1 METKERLSRFM
12 AILLSLCMVFTMMPM
27 SAVTAFAAGDADAR
41 SGKADV
47 LIFSTYLTSRTG
59 NERYVKAARENI
71 PEVFEEEGYTVREK
85 IEIGVENH
93 LTEAD
98 MTGIGLLILFFP
110 YRSCSDED
118 IALMREFL
126 QSGGRIVMFG
136 ENGRFTPTENTVL
149 TETAEKLC
157 GSFQISTQAVGTAH
171 TIAVDSAEMPNT
183 SLTYNLTTGLYTN
196 YVAPI
201 SYAGSVQPVLYYGNS
216 VWAVDQAAEMGRIFA
231 LSDINC
237 FGPLREN
244 ERPMKYSHT
253 DWAALKADTEQWIL
267 NWLLDA
273 RNNQGMVADYKDPNL
288 GFGGSPAVTVSA
300 DTHVSVAGDYSFT
313 VTYEA
318 QDDRTMDARTIGTD
332 DVTVTDADGNELVI
346 GSAEILTGENEAAT
360 TVRYTVEAQ
369 NPGIFTAGEYTIS
382 IVNAGVEDSD
392 GHQVGGKTVPFE
404 VVELLVKITGP
415 ENVSVPLNGSASLS
429 VSTQVSGA
437 EEPVT
442 CSYQWYRKTGGSYE
456 PIQGAVE
463 AVYRIPENVTG
474 NAGEYVY
481 RCECTVTTK
490 DGEPVTIQSKDAVVT
505 VQRGVS
511 IGTPTASEGDG
522 TSWSL
527 SAKLLEAGSEPITE
541 TGFVWGI
548 MGSPTLA
555 LNNGQAQTVQP
566 VTEQNGTITVTA
578 DNLATGVSYFAR
590 AYAKTT
596 GGSVI
601 YSAPVPFGSTGNLGS
616 FSVTNNGDNTFTV
629 TLTGGKG
636 EQMVY
641 YRTVNGSAVGG
652 THFEHQSGMLT
663 FAPGENE
670 KTITVTEY
678 GVNSAYNNNAA
689 TGYANAER
697 TYSLELYRTMGGASI
712 DTDTAM
718 ADRNMGEGRNV
729 DRNIF
734 GDFVKTV
741 AGNNHNHGDY
751 DDDKRGWTSG
761 GRYYEDA
768 METVSVTDLLT
779 TPSYWRNL
787 TTAQVQFRMYFEAAE
802 EDSGYQ
808 HIQIASGEGIDLK
821 YYPYNG
827 GWRDNGP
834 DMGGSARYQVTFEH
848 GASGKE
854 TSYRN
859 YSLPA
864 HSGNDTSL
872 NDRPTRWTE
881 SWLNGGGSTGSS
893 YVILPNDADYLTVG
907 YAASG
912 SRTDKWTTRNE
923 SYKLRVGD
931 TREPQLLAVAPMAQ
945 TAYAA
950 GENITIALIFD
961 EIVDSNNSD
970 LSKVSINTNLTGTLS
985 YAGGADT
992 NVLYFTGQVTS
1003 AFDRGEIQVTGIN
1016 GTEYIKDMASDTSTP
1031 TDSDSSGVTTINLG
1045 DTSAPTVSVSDVTV
1059 NETDASATVTAKNA
1073 SVLKYCWTDSQAMP
1087 AAGWL
1092 NADNASSVTLTNTM
1106 SEAGKY
1112 YLHAMAINTATGEA
1126 AYDYASFTI
1135 EDLLYLKASADN
1147 TSWAQSRIIMLE
1159 SSGEGSIV
1167 VRTPGGETETMSA
1180 SVTSYTATENGTY
1193 TFTLK
1198 KDGKTV
1204 KKEVTV
1210 ERIDCTS
1217 PTVSFSSLPEGWQQ
1231 QFPNVTIS
1239 GEDGSGAAASGITS
1253 LKYKLV
1259 TEKGEYPTEGL
1270 LEAEVSGGKV
1280 DSQTIS
1286 GEDAVNGLNYIYYI
1300 AQDAAGNTIQGYSS
1314 AIRVDGTVPTLAV
1327 EASVSEGSAAMFKV
1341 TATFGVS
1348 GGDVAFRKQSEEA
1361 VYPVSGN
1368 TQEDGDGRYT
1378 FTAEPGVSEE
1388 GTYTF
1393 TVTTGAGKTTTVN
1406 APTICRITL
1415 NANGGSFDP
1424 EDPDAD
1430 TDTWLAVEGGRIT
1443 PPEGDNQQKPER
1455 KGYTLK
1461 GWYTGQDLQTE
1472 YDSAQTVSGTMTLYA
1487 GWELDNY
1494 TISYDLYGG
1503 SFGDDNGNPESYTV
1517 ESEAITLKN
1526 PSKDGRIFLGWSGTE
1541 LEGIQHEVV
1550 IPKGSVG
1557 DRSYTANWTQVE
1569 VIMEGWTYGD
1579 EPAEPELGEGSN
1591 PGNGT
1596 VTYTYYTDDTC
1607 TTQTTPA
1614 ENGAEENGGKPVYAG
1629 TYYVKAEVAAANGYN
1644 AASGKAS
1651 FTIQQKT
1658 IGIQWED
1665 TEQTYTGIEQAPTA
1679 IATGLVDG
1687 DSCRLTVK
1695 GAMKDT
1701 NAKMGNESYTAK
1713 VVSVDNK
1720 NYKLPEE
1727 GLTQSFTIVPAELKI
1742 TWSDTELT
1750 YSGEKQ
1756 KPTATPTGMVNG
1768 ENVTVTVSGGQ
1779 VDANREGTTYTTTAS
1794 VSDKNYVIKEGSETT
1809 SFTIKPKTITE
1820 EMVSLSGGTL
1830 KDDSYEYEFTKG
1842 SITPDVDVADSGK
1855 NLVKET
1861 DYILSGDTTETAY
1874 GNYTLTV
1881 EGRGNYTGTVD
1892 VKWNITDPN
1901 APAATI
1907 SIDTNQWNTFWNTV
1921 TFGHFFKETQKV
1933 TVSGTDGENESGVK
1947 DVFYYMTEA
1956 PVDDPAELSGVEWT
1970 KIDNNGSF
1978 SIEPNRKLYIY
1989 AKVADIAGNTVI
2001 INSNGIVVY
2010 TDAVQ
2015 ETKNLVFTRLA
2026 DNTLIADVKLNGNTV
2041 KKIKCGGSELTYD
2054 EDYTVDQNS
2063 GAITFQNSWLKTL
2076 AAGEYTLTVSYNP
2089 MGVEY
2094 VSGNENDEPATTSIA
2109 LSVQKAAGS
2118 VTELS
2123 DISKIYDGKVVPD
2136 ITYSTHST
2144 GSVKVEYKVRSANDN
2159 TYTTTKP
2166 SAVGEYTVRVTAAAD
2181 DDYNEASATK
2191 DFAIT
2196 YLDAPNPAYTISG
2209 TEGTDDWYTSD
2220 VTIIPS
2226 EGYTVSSSLNSEY
2239 SDSLTISAREENVT
2253 IYLKNEKGQMT
2264 DAISVGEIKIDKDD
2278 PFIAATGNTEDYLT
2292 DDTAEITVSDSTSG
2306 VAKVEVK
2313 KDNGEFTDITSSY
2326 DEGYSITENGTYTFR
2341 VTDNAGRTNTATLEY
2356 TRIDAQKPVVTI
2368 NATHGDQVYTGGMW
2382 TNKDITLI
2390 PENETNNLGDTTYQY
2405 RVDGGDW
2412 NDYIAPI
2419 IISSDTDGTVY
2430 EFKAKSVSGIES
2442 DTASITVKRDT
2453 VLPDGDITIK
2463 ENSVKKLINK
2473 ITFGLFFNENVD
2485 VTITGTDALS
2495 EVASIQYYRSEEILD
2510 EDEVISLED
2519 WVPYDSTILETAV
2532 DAEKFIYYVKIMDK
2546 AGNAIIFG
2554 SNGVTFD
2561 LTAPAVTGVDNG
2573 STYYTTQKVSV
2584 ADTNLDTVTLNDEP
2598 VTLENGV
2605 LTLNGNTETTYTIV
2619 ATDKAANTTTV
2630 TITMKTIASLSEDID
2645 EMTSSDVT
2653 SADKGTVDDVKNAA
2667 DSVDTENAT
2676 EEEKAELEEILDDCE
2691 TLLDKIDEVEQEL
2704 SGVTDGIGDFDPD
2717 SVKTSDTATIEDL
2730 VDRIDDLLNGGN
2742 LTEEEKEALE
2752 TVKEDA
2758 EDLLDKIDETAGA
2771 GNTENIQNVQDITP
2785 DNVKTEDK
2793 EDLESAK
2800 EDIQQALEDYAG
2812 NYTEDEKK
2820 QLEETLEQIEESLE
2834 VIKNVEDSEEAI
2846 TDLPDSVSPDN
2857 IQAEEQID
2865 AAKKQYDAL
2874 SDYEKSLVSDEAVDK
2889 LNALLA
2895 QLVDYR
2901 IIEGDG
2907 SAWTKGS
2914 TEGLTFVANGAYSKF
2929 TGVEIDGSALNA
2941 EDYTVSSGSTVLT
2954 LKPDYLNALAAGEHT
2969 ITILYADGDAA
2980 GTFTVEERSAG
2991 ATKTGDN
2998 SHMMAWTMLMLI
3010 MGGAVLTL
3018 DFRRRNK
3025 RA

>member
-41 SGKADV
+41 SVEADV

-85 IEIGVENH
+85 IEIREEKH
-93 LTEAD
+93 LTEED
-98 MTGIGLLILFFP
+98 MAGIGLLILFFP

-126 QSGGRIVMFG
+126 QSGGRIVMIG

-149 TETAEKLC
+149 TETAEKLG
-157 GSFQISTQAVGTAH
+157 GSFQISTQAVGSLH
-171 TIAVDSAEMPNT
+171 TIKVDSEEMPET
-183 SLTYNLTTGLYTN
+183 SLTENLIYGLSCN

-201 SYAGSVQPVLYYGNS
+201 SYTGSVQPVLYYEDD

-231 LSDINC
+231 ISDINC
-237 FGPLREN
+237 FDGLKEYKESPLR
-244 ERPMKYSHT
+244 
-253 DWAALKADTEQWIL
+253 ADTEQWIL

-273 RNNQGMVADYKDPNL
+273 RDNQGMVAEYKDPNL

-318 QDDRTMDARTIGTD
+318 QDDRTMDAKTIGTD

-346 GSAEILTGENEAAT
+346 GSAEILTGKNGTAT

-382 IVNAGVEDSD
+382 IVNAGVADS
-392 GHQVGGKTVPFE
+392 GGYQVGGKTETFHVSELP
-404 VVELLVKITGP
+404 VEITGP
-415 ENVSVPLNGSASLS
+415 GNISVPLNGSASLS

-437 EEPVT
+437 EEQGPFDW
-442 CSYQWYRKTGGSYE
+442 SYQWYRRSGGSYE
-456 PIQGAVE
+456 LIQGAEE
-463 AVYRIPENVTG
+463 AVYQIPENVTG
-474 NAGEYVY
+474 QAGEYVY
-481 RCECTVTTK
+481 RCECTVTTE
-490 DGEPVTIQSKDAVVT
+490 DGVSVTLQSKDAVVT

-527 SAKLLEAGSEPITE
+527 SAKLLEAGSETITE

-578 DNLATGVSYFAR
+578 DNLATGVSYYAR
-590 AYAKTT
+590 AYAKTS
-596 GGSVI
+596 GGSVT
-601 YSAPVPFGSTGNLGS
+601 YSTPVSFGSTGNLGS

-636 EQMVY
+636 DQMVY

-652 THFEHQSGMLT
+652 THFEHQSGVLT
-663 FAPGENE
+663 FESGETK

-712 DTDTAM
+712 DTDTAT

-751 DDDKRGWTSG
+751 DDDKRGWTSD
-761 GRYYEDA
+761 GRYYA
-768 METVSVTDLLT
+768 AAFETVSVTSLLT
-779 TPSYWRNL
+779 TPAYWRNL
-787 TTAQVQFRMYFEAAE
+787 STAQVQFRMYFEAAE
-802 EDSGYQ
+802 ENSGYQ

-827 GWRDNGP
+827 DWRDNGP
-834 DMGGSARYQVTFEH
+834 DKGGSARYYVTFEH
-848 GASGKE
+848 GASGLNHD
-854 TSYRN
+854 YRN

-872 NDRPTRWTE
+872 DDKPTRWTE
-881 SWLNGGGSTGSS
+881 TWLNGGDAAGNSC
-893 YVILPNDADYLTVG
+893 VVLPNGADSLTVS

-912 SRTDKWTTRNE
+912 SSTDKWTTRNE
-923 SYKLRVGD
+923 SYKLRVSD

-1003 AFDRGEIQVTGIN
+1003 AFDGGEIQVTGIN
-1016 GTEYIKDMASDTSTP
+1016 GTENIKDMASDTSTP
-1031 TDSDSSGVTTINLG
+1031 TDSSSSGETTINLG
-1045 DTSAPTVSVSDVTV
+1045 GTSAPTVSISDVTV
-1059 NETDASATVTAKNA
+1059 NGAEASAMVEAENA
-1073 SVLKYCWTDSQAMP
+1073 SVLKYCWTDSQTMP

-1106 SEAGKY
+1106 AEAGKY

-1126 AYDYASFTI
+1126 DYDYASFTI
-1135 EDLLYLKASADN
+1135 EDLLYLEASADN

-1159 SSGEGSIV
+1159 SSGEGSIE
-1167 VRTPGGETETMSA
+1167 VRTPGGRTETLSA
-1180 SVTSYTATENGTY
+1180 SVTSYTAMENGTY

-1204 KKEVTV
+1204 EKRVTV
-1210 ERIDCTS
+1210 DKIDNTA
-1217 PTVSFSSLPEGWQQ
+1217 PVVSFSSLPEGWQQ
-1231 QFPNVTIS
+1231 QFPAVTIS

-1259 TEKGEYPTEGL
+1259 TEKGEYPAEGL

-1314 AIRVDGTVPTLAV
+1314 AIRVDGTVPTIDV

-1393 TVTTGAGKTTTVN
+1393 TVTTGAGKTVTVN
-1406 APTICRITL
+1406 APEICRITL

-1430 TDTWLAVEGGRIT
+1430 TDTWLVVEGGHIT
-1443 PPEGDNQQKPER
+1443 PPEGDNQQTPER

-1494 TISYDLYGG
+1494 TISYELGGG

-1526 PSKDGRIFLGWSGTE
+1526 PSKDGHIFLGWSGTE
-1541 LEGIQHEVV
+1541 LEEIQKEVV

-1569 VIMEGWTYGD
+1569 VIMEGWTYGE
-1579 EPAEPELGEGSN
+1579 EPAEPEFGEGSN
-1591 PGNGT
+1591 PGGGE
-1596 VTYTYYTDDTC
+1596 VTYTYYTDEAC
-1607 TTQTTPA
+1607 TLQTTPA

-1665 TEQTYTGIEQAPTA
+1665 TELTYTGIEQAPTA

-1701 NAKMGNESYTAK
+1701 NAKVGNEFYTAE
-1713 VVSVDNK
+1713 VVSVDNR

-1750 YSGEKQ
+1750 YSGEEQ

-1768 ENVTVTVSGGQ
+1768 ETVAVSISGGQ
-1779 VDANREGTTYTTTAS
+1779 VNANTQEETYTATAS
-1794 VSDKNYVIKEGSETT
+1794 VSDKNYVIKEGSETI

-1830 KDDSYEYEFTKG
+1830 KGDSYEYKFTKEN
-1842 SITPDVDVADSGK
+1842 ITPAVDVADSGK

-1874 GNYTLTV
+1874 GNYTLIV
-1881 EGRGNYTGTVD
+1881 NGQGNYTGTVD

-1921 TFGHFFKETQKV
+1921 TFGHFFKDTQKV

-1947 DVFYYMTEA
+1947 DVFYYMTET
-1956 PVDDPAELSGVEWT
+1956 PVVDPAELSGVEWT
-1970 KIDNNGSF
+1970 EIDNNGSF

-1989 AKVADIAGNTVI
+1989 AKVTDNAGNTVI
-2001 INSNGIVVY
+2001 VNSDGIVVY
-2010 TDAVQ
+2010 TDAAQVI
-2015 ETKNLVFTRLA
+2015 EEMIFTRLG
-2026 DNTLIADVKLNGNTV
+2026 DNDLIADVELNGNTV
-2041 KKIKCGGSELTYD
+2041 KEIKCGGSELTYD
-2054 EDYTVDQNS
+2054 EDYTVDQNT
-2063 GAITFQNSWLKTL
+2063 GAITFQNNWLKTL
-2076 AAGEYTLTVSYNP
+2076 DAGEYTLTVSYNP

-2094 VSGNENDEPATTSIA
+2094 VSGNGNDEPATTSIA

-2196 YLDAPNPAYTISG
+2196 YMDAPNPAYTLSG
-2209 TEGTDDWYTSD
+2209 TEGTGGWYTSD
-2220 VTIIPS
+2220 VTIIPP

-2239 SDSLTISAREENVT
+2239 SDILTISAREENVT

-2278 PFIAATGNTEDYLT
+2278 PYIAATGNTEDYLT
-2292 DDTAEITVSDSTSG
+2292 DDTAKITVSDSTSG
-2306 VAKVEVK
+2306 VAKVEAK

-2326 DEGYSITENGTYTFR
+2326 DEGYSITENGIYTFR

-2356 TRIDAQKPVVTI
+2356 TRIDAQTPVVTI
-2368 NATHGDQVYTGGMW
+2368 NATHGGQVYTGGMW

-2412 NDYIAPI
+2412 YDYIAPI
-2419 IISSDTDGTVY
+2419 IISSDTDVDGTVY
-2430 EFKAKSVSGIES
+2430 LFKAKSTSGIES

-2495 EVASIQYYRSEEILD
+2495 NVDSIQYYRSEEILD

-2519 WVPYDSTILETAV
+2519 WVPYDSSIHETAV
-2532 DAEKFIYYVKIMDK
+2532 DAEKFIYYVKITDK
-2546 AGNAIIFG
+2546 AGNATLFG

-2561 LTAPAVTGVDNG
+2561 LTAPAVTGVNNG
-2573 STYYTTQKVSV
+2573 STYYTTQKISV
-2584 ADTNLDTVTLNDEP
+2584 ADINLDTVTLNEEP

-2619 ATDKAANTTTV
+2619 ATDKADNTTTV

-2645 EMTSSDVT
+2645 DLTSSDVT

-2676 EEEKAELEEILDDCE
+2676 EEEKAELEEILNDCE

-2704 SGVTDGIGDFDPD
+2704 SGVTDGIGNFDPD
-2717 SVKTSDTATIEDL
+2717 SVKTSDTETIEDL

-2758 EDLLDKIDETAGA
+2758 EDLLDKIDKTAGA

-2874 SDYEKSLVSDEAVDK
+2874 SDYEKSLVSDEAIAK
-2889 LNALLA
+2889 LNILLA

-2907 SAWTKGS
+2907 SVWTNED

-2929 TGVEIDGSALNA
+2929 TGVEIDGTVLDT
-2941 EDYTVSSGSTVLT
+2941 EDYTVSGGSTVLT
-2954 LKPDYLNALAAGEHT
+2954 LKPAYLDTLAAGEHT

>member
-41 SGKADV
+41 SGEADV

-85 IEIGVENH
+85 IEIGEEKH
-93 LTEAD
+93 LTEGD
-98 MTGIGLLILFFP
+98 MAGIGLLILFFP

-126 QSGGRIVMFG
+126 QGGGRIVMIG

-149 TETAEKLC
+149 TETAEKLG

-201 SYAGSVQPVLYYGNS
+201 SYTGSVQPVLYYEDD

-231 LSDINC
+231 ISDINC

-244 ERPMKYSHT
+244 ERPMKYSHA

-481 RCECTVTTK
+481 RCKCTVTTK

-652 THFEHQSGMLT
+652 THFEHQSGVLT

-712 DTDTAM
+712 DTDAAT
-718 ADRNMGEGRNV
+718 ADRNMGEGQNV

-741 AGNNHNHGDY
+741 AGENHNHGDY

-761 GRYYEDA
+761 GRYYAGA

-912 SRTDKWTTRNE
+912 NRTDKWTTRNE

-1424 EDPDAD
+1424 EEPDAD
-1430 TDTWLAVEGGRIT
+1430 TDTWLVVEGGHIT
-1443 PPEGDNQQKPER
+1443 PPEGDNQQTPER

-1472 YDSAQTVSGTMTLYA
+1472 YDSAWTVSGTMTLYA

-1494 TISYDLYGG
+1494 TISYELNGG
-1503 SFGDDNGNPESYTV
+1503 SFEDDSGNPESYTV
-1517 ESEAITLKN
+1517 ESETITLKN
-1526 PSKDGRIFLGWSGTE
+1526 PSKDGHIFLGWSGTE

-1557 DRSYTANWTQVE
+1557 NRSYTANWTQVE

-1579 EPAEPELGEGSN
+1579 STKEPVIGEDSN
-1591 PGNGT
+1591 PGGGE
-1596 VTYTYYTDDTC
+1596 VTYTYYTDEAC
-1607 TTQTTPA
+1607 TLQTTPA

-1665 TEQTYTGIEQAPTA
+1665 TELTYTGIEQVPTA
-1679 IATGLVDG
+1679 TATGLVDG
-1687 DSCRLTVK
+1687 DSCRLKVK
-1695 GAMKDT
+1695 GAMKYT
-1701 NAKMGNESYTAK
+1701 NAKVGNEFYTAE
-1713 VVSVDNK
+1713 VVSVDNR

-1727 GLTQSFTIVPAELKI
+1727 GLTQSFTIVPAELQI

-1750 YSGEKQ
+1750 YSGEEQ

-1768 ENVTVTVSGGQ
+1768 ETVAVSISGGQ
-1779 VDANREGTTYTTTAS
+1779 VNANTQEETYTATAS
-1794 VSDKNYVIKEGSETT
+1794 VSDKNYVIKEGSETI

-1842 SITPDVDVADSGK
+1842 SITPVINVADSGK
-1855 NLVKET
+1855 NLMNET

-1947 DVFYYMTEA
+1947 DVFYYMTET
-1956 PVDDPAELSGVEWT
+1956 PVVDPAELAGVEWT
-1970 KIDNNGSF
+1970 EIDNNGSF

-1989 AKVADIAGNTVI
+1989 AKVTDNAGNTVI
-2001 INSNGIVVY
+2001 VNSDGIVVY

-2015 ETKNLVFTRLA
+2015 ETKNLVFTRLGE
-2026 DNTLIADVKLNGNTV
+2026 NTLIADVKLNGNTI
-2041 KKIKCGGSELTYD
+2041 KEIKCDGNVLTSD
-2054 EDYTVDQNS
+2054 EDYTVDQNTGS
-2063 GAITFQNSWLKTL
+2063 ITFRNSWLKTL

-2094 VSGNENDEPATTSIA
+2094 VSGEGNDEPATTSIA

-2123 DISKIYDGKVVPD
+2123 DISKIYDGEVVPD

-2166 SAVGEYTVRVTAAAD
+2166 SAVGEYTVRVTVAAD
-2181 DDYNEASATK
+2181 DDYNEASTIK
-2191 DFAIT
+2191 NFAIT
-2196 YLDAPNPAYTISG
+2196 YLDAPNPAYTLSG
-2209 TEGTDDWYTSD
+2209 TEGANDWYTSD
-2220 VTIIPS
+2220 VTIIPP
-2226 EGYTVSSSLNSEY
+2226 EGHSVSRTLNSEY

-2278 PFIAATGNTEDYLT
+2278 PSIAATGNTEDYLT

-2313 KDNGEFTDITSSY
+2313 KGNGEFTDITSSY
-2326 DEGYSITENGTYTFR
+2326 DEGYSITENGIYTFR

-2356 TRIDAQKPVVTI
+2356 TRIDAQTPVVTI
-2368 NATHGDQVYTGGMW
+2368 NATHGGQVYTGGMW

-2412 NDYIAPI
+2412 HDYIVPI

-2495 EVASIQYYRSEEILD
+2495 EVASIQYYRSEESLD

-2519 WVPYDSTILETAV
+2519 WVPYDSSIHETAV

-2546 AGNAIIFG
+2546 AGNVTLFG

-2561 LTAPAVTGVDNG
+2561 LTAPAVTGVNNG
-2573 STYYTTQKVSV
+2573 STYYTTQKISV
-2584 ADTNLDTVTLNDEP
+2584 ADINLDTVTLNEEP

-2605 LTLNGNTETTYTIV
+2605 LMLTGNTEATYTIV

-2645 EMTSSDVT
+2645 DLTSSDVT

-2676 EEEKAELEEILDDCE
+2676 EEEKAELEEILNDCE

-2704 SGVTDGIGDFDPD
+2704 SGVTDGIGNFDPD
-2717 SVKTSDTATIEDL
+2717 SVKTSDTETIEDL

-2980 GTFTVEERSAG
+2980 GTFTIAERIAG

>member
-41 SGKADV
+41 SGEADV

-85 IEIGVENH
+85 IEIGEEKH
-93 LTEAD
+93 LTEGD
-98 MTGIGLLILFFP
+98 MAGIGLLILFFP

-126 QSGGRIVMFG
+126 QGGGRIVMIG

-149 TETAEKLC
+149 TETAEKLG
-157 GSFQISTQAVGTAH
+157 GSFQISTQAVGSLH
-171 TIAVDSAEMPNT
+171 TIKVDSEEMPET
-183 SLTYNLTTGLYTN
+183 SLTENLIYGLYCN

-201 SYAGSVQPVLYYGNS
+201 SYTGSVQPVLYYEDD

-231 LSDINC
+231 ISDINC
-237 FGPLREN
+237 FDGLKEYKESPLR
-244 ERPMKYSHT
+244 
-253 DWAALKADTEQWIL
+253 ADTEQWIL

-273 RNNQGMVADYKDPNL
+273 RDNQGMVADYKDPNL

-346 GSAEILTGENEAAT
+346 GSAEILTGKNGTAT

-382 IVNAGVEDSD
+382 IVNAGVADS
-392 GHQVGGKTVPFE
+392 GGYQVGGKTETFHVSELP
-404 VVELLVKITGP
+404 VEITGP
-415 ENVSVPLNGSASLS
+415 GNISVPLNGSASLS
-429 VSTQVSGA
+429 VSTQVNGA
-437 EEPVT
+437 EEQGPFDW
-442 CSYQWYRKTGGSYE
+442 SYQWYRRSGGSYE
-456 PIQGAVE
+456 LIQGAEE
-463 AVYRIPENVTG
+463 AVYQIPENVTG
-474 NAGEYVY
+474 QAGEYVY
-481 RCECTVTTK
+481 RCECTVTTE
-490 DGEPVTIQSKDAVVT
+490 DGVSVTLQSKDAVVT

-527 SAKLLEAGSEPITE
+527 SAKLLEAGSETITE

-578 DNLATGVSYFAR
+578 DNLATGVSYYAR
-590 AYAKTT
+590 AYAKTS
-596 GGSVI
+596 GGSVT
-601 YSAPVPFGSTGNLGS
+601 YSTPVSFGSTGDLGS

-641 YRTVNGSAVGG
+641 YRTANGSAVGG
-652 THFEHQSGMLT
+652 THFEHKSGVLT
-663 FAPGENE
+663 FEPGETK

-678 GVNSAYNNNAA
+678 DVNSTYNNNAA

-712 DTDTAM
+712 DTDTAA

-751 DDDKRGWTSG
+751 DDDKRGWTSD
-761 GRYYEDA
+761 GRYYA
-768 METVSVTDLLT
+768 AAFETVSVTSLLT
-779 TPSYWRNL
+779 TPAYWRNL
-787 TTAQVQFRMYFEAAE
+787 STAQVQFRMYFEAAE
-802 EDSGYQ
+802 ENSGYQ

-827 GWRDNGP
+827 DWRDNGP
-834 DMGGSARYQVTFEH
+834 DKGGSARYYVTFEH
-848 GASGKE
+848 GASGLNHD
-854 TSYRN
+854 YRN

-872 NDRPTRWTE
+872 DDKPTRWTE
-881 SWLNGGGSTGSS
+881 TWLNGGDSAGNSC
-893 YVILPNDADYLTVG
+893 VVLPNDADSLTVS

-912 SRTDKWTTRNE
+912 SSTDKWTTRNE
-923 SYKLRVGD
+923 SYKLRVSD
-931 TREPQLLAVAPMAQ
+931 TREPQLIAVAPMAQ

-1003 AFDRGEIQVTGIN
+1003 AFDGGEIQVTGIN
-1016 GTEYIKDMASDTSTP
+1016 GTENIKDMASDTSTP
-1031 TDSDSSGVTTINLG
+1031 TDSSSSGETTINLG
-1045 DTSAPTVSVSDVTV
+1045 GTSAPTVSISDVTV
-1059 NETDASATVTAKNA
+1059 NGAEASAMVEAENA
-1073 SVLKYCWTDSQAMP
+1073 SVLKYCWTDSQTMP

-1106 SEAGKY
+1106 AEAGKY

-1135 EDLLYLKASADN
+1135 EDLLYLEASADN

-1159 SSGEGSIV
+1159 SSGEGSIE
-1167 VRTPGGETETMSA
+1167 VRTPGGRTETLSA
-1180 SVTSYTATENGTY
+1180 SVTSYTAMENGTY

-1204 KKEVTV
+1204 EKRVTV
-1210 ERIDCTS
+1210 DKIDNTA
-1217 PTVSFSSLPEGWQQ
+1217 PVVSFSSLPEGWQQ
-1231 QFPNVTIS
+1231 QFPAVTIS

-1300 AQDAAGNTIQGYSS
+1300 AQDAAGNTTQGYSS
-1314 AIRVDGTVPTLAV
+1314 AIRVDGTVPTIDV

-1348 GGDVAFRKQSEEA
+1348 GGDVAFQKQSEEA

-1393 TVTTGAGKTTTVN
+1393 TVTTGAGKTVTVN
-1406 APTICRITL
+1406 APEICRITL

-1430 TDTWLAVEGGRIT
+1430 TDTWLVVEDGHIT
-1443 PPEGDNQQKPER
+1443 PPEGDNQQTPER

-1494 TISYDLYGG
+1494 TISYELGGG

-1526 PSKDGRIFLGWSGTE
+1526 PSKDGHIFLGWSGTE
-1541 LEGIQHEVV
+1541 LEEIQKEVV

-1579 EPAEPELGEGSN
+1579 STKEPVIGEDSN
-1591 PGNGT
+1591 PGGGE
-1596 VTYTYYTDDTC
+1596 VTYTYYTDEAC
-1607 TTQTTPA
+1607 TLQTTPA

-1665 TEQTYTGIEQAPTA
+1665 TELTYTGIEQVPTA
-1679 IATGLVDG
+1679 TATGLVDG
-1687 DSCRLTVK
+1687 DSCRLKVK
-1695 GAMKDT
+1695 GAMKYT
-1701 NAKMGNESYTAK
+1701 NAKVGNEFYTAE
-1713 VVSVDNK
+1713 VVSVDNR

-1727 GLTQSFTIVPAELKI
+1727 GLTQSFTIVPAELQI

-1750 YSGEKQ
+1750 YSGEEQ

-1768 ENVTVTVSGGQ
+1768 ETVAVSISGGQ
-1779 VDANREGTTYTTTAS
+1779 VNANTQEETYTATAS
-1794 VSDKNYVIKEGSETT
+1794 VSDKNYVIKEGSETI

-1842 SITPDVDVADSGK
+1842 SITPVINVADSGK
-1855 NLVKET
+1855 NLMNET

-1947 DVFYYMTEA
+1947 DVFYYMTET
-1956 PVDDPAELSGVEWT
+1956 PVVDPAELAGVEWT
-1970 KIDNNGSF
+1970 EIDNNGSF

-1989 AKVADIAGNTVI
+1989 AKVTDNAGNTVI
-2001 INSNGIVVY
+2001 VNSDGIVVY

-2015 ETKNLVFTRLA
+2015 ETKNLVFTRLGE
-2026 DNTLIADVKLNGNTV
+2026 NTLIADVKLNGNTI
-2041 KKIKCGGSELTYD
+2041 KEIKCDGNVLTSD
-2054 EDYTVDQNS
+2054 EDYTVDQNTGS
-2063 GAITFQNSWLKTL
+2063 ITFRNSWLKTL

-2094 VSGNENDEPATTSIA
+2094 VSGEGNDEPATTSIV

-2123 DISKIYDGKVVPD
+2123 DISKIYDGEVVPD

-2166 SAVGEYTVRVTAAAD
+2166 SAVGEYTVRVTVAAD
-2181 DDYNEASATK
+2181 DDYNEASTIK
-2191 DFAIT
+2191 NFAIT
-2196 YLDAPNPAYTISG
+2196 YLDAPNPAYTLSG
-2209 TEGTDDWYTSD
+2209 TEGANDWYTSD
-2220 VTIIPS
+2220 VTIIPL

-2519 WVPYDSTILETAV
+2519 WVPYDSTIHETAV

>member
-98 MTGIGLLILFFP
+98 MAGIGLLILFFP

-126 QSGGRIVMFG
+126 QSGGRIVMIG

-149 TETAEKLC
+149 TETAEKLG

-183 SLTYNLTTGLYTN
+183 SPTYNLTTGLYTN

-244 ERPMKYSHT
+244 ERPMKYSHA

-392 GHQVGGKTVPFE
+392 GHQVGGKTVHFE

-437 EEPVT
+437 EKPVT

-511 IGTPTASEGDG
+511 IGTPTASEEDG

-652 THFEHQSGMLT
+652 THFEHQSGVLT
-663 FAPGENE
+663 FEPGETK

-712 DTDTAM
+712 DTDMAT

-734 GDFVKTV
+734 GNFVKTV
-741 AGNNHNHGDY
+741 AGTKHNHGDHDA
-751 DDDKRGWTSG
+751 DDQGWNASGIRGTP
-761 GRYYEDA
+761 A
-768 METVSVTDLLT
+768 ETVSVTNLLT
-779 TPSYWRNL
+779 TPGYWRSL
-787 TTAQVQFRMYFEAAE
+787 ATAQVQFRMYFEAWEE
-802 EDSGYQ
+802 EDGYQ
-808 HIQIASGEGIDLK
+808 HIQIASGNGLDLR
-821 YYPYNG
+821 YYPASG
-827 GWRDNGP
+827 SWRDNGS
-834 DMGGSARYQVTFEH
+834 GSGTSARYLVTFEH
-848 GASGKE
+848 GSSDRNRE
-854 TSYRN
+854 IRN

-872 NDRPTRWTE
+872 NDVPTRWTE
-881 SWLNGGGSTGSS
+881 NWLNGGEIAGNSC
-893 YVILPNDADYLTVG
+893 VVLPNDADYLTVG
-907 YAASG
+907 YTASG
-912 SRTDKWTTRNE
+912 SGSDEWKTQNE

-931 TREPQLLAVAPMAQ
+931 TQEPQLLAVAPMAQ

-970 LSKVSINTNLTGTLS
+970 LSKVSINTNLTGPLS
-985 YAGGADT
+985 YDGGADT
-992 NVLYFTGQVTS
+992 NVLYFTGRVTS
-1003 AFDRGEIQVTGIN
+1003 AFEGGEIQVNGIN

-1031 TDSDSSGVTTINLG
+1031 TDSDSSGATTINLG

-1126 AYDYASFTI
+1126 AYYYASFTI

-1159 SSGEGSIV
+1159 SSGEGSIE
-1167 VRTPGGETETMSA
+1167 VRTPGGRTETLSA
-1180 SVTSYTATENGTY
+1180 SVTSYTAMENGKY

-1204 KKEVTV
+1204 EKRVTV
-1210 ERIDCTS
+1210 DKIDNTA
-1217 PTVSFSSLPEGWQQ
+1217 PVVSFSSLPEGWQQ
-1231 QFPNVTIS
+1231 QFPAVTIS

-1406 APTICRITL
+1406 APTIYRITL

-1430 TDTWLAVEGGRIT
+1430 TDTWLVVEGGRIT

-1472 YDSAQTVSGTMTLYA
+1472 YDSAQPVSGTMTLYA

-1494 TISYDLYGG
+1494 TISYELNGG
-1503 SFGDDNGNPESYTV
+1503 SFEDDNGNPESYTV

-1526 PSKDGRIFLGWSGTE
+1526 PSKDGHIFLGWSGTE
-1541 LEGIQHEVV
+1541 LEGIQQKVV

-1569 VIMEGWTYGD
+1569 VIMEGWTYG
-1579 EPAEPELGEGSN
+1579 EKPAEPEIGEGSN

-1596 VTYTYYTDDTC
+1596 VTYTYYTDETC

-1651 FTIQQKT
+1651 FTVQQKT
-1658 IGIQWED
+1658 IGIQWGD
-1665 TEQTYTGIEQAPTA
+1665 TELTYTGKEQAPTA

-1687 DSCRLTVK
+1687 DSCRIIVT
-1695 GAMKDT
+1695 GARKDT
-1701 NAKMGNESYTAK
+1701 NAKVGNESYTATA
-1713 VVSVDNK
+1713 VSVDNS

-1750 YSGEKQ
+1750 YSGEEQ
-1756 KPTATPTGMVNG
+1756 KPTATPAGMVNG

-1779 VDANREGTTYTTTAS
+1779 VDANREGTTYTATAS

-1809 SFTIKPKTITE
+1809 GFTIKPKTITE

-1830 KDDSYEYEFTKG
+1830 KGDSYEYEFTKG
-1842 SITPDVDVADSGK
+1842 SITPDVDVADSGE

-1907 SIDTNQWNTFWNTV
+1907 SIGTNHWNTFWNTV

-1933 TVSGTDGENESGVK
+1933 TVSGTDGGNESGVK

-1970 KIDNNGSF
+1970 EIDNNNSF

-1989 AKVADIAGNTVI
+1989 AKVTDNAGNTVI
-2001 INSNGIVVY
+2001 VNSDGIVVY
-2010 TDAVQ
+2010 TDAAQVT
-2015 ETKNLVFTRLA
+2015 EEMIFTRLG
-2026 DNTLIADVKLNGNTV
+2026 DNDLIADVNLNGNTV

-2054 EDYTVDQNS
+2054 EDYTVDQNT

-2094 VSGNENDEPATTSIA
+2094 VSGNGNDEPATTSIA

-2123 DISKIYDGKVVPD
+2123 DISKIYDGEVVPD

-2166 SAVGEYTVRVTAAAD
+2166 STVGEYTVRVTAAAD

-2196 YLDAPNPAYTISG
+2196 YMDAPNPAYTLSG
-2209 TEGTDDWYTSD
+2209 TEGTGGWYTSD
-2220 VTIIPS
+2220 VTIIPP

-2239 SDSLTISAREENVT
+2239 SDILTISAREENVT

-2278 PFIAATGNTEDYLT
+2278 PYIAATGNTEDYLT
-2292 DDTAEITVSDSTSG
+2292 DDTAKITVSDSTSG

-2356 TRIDAQKPVVTI
+2356 SCIDAQKPVVTI
-2368 NATHGDQVYTGGMW
+2368 NATHGGQVYTGGMW

-2412 NDYIAPI
+2412 HDYIAPI

-2430 EFKAKSVSGIES
+2430 EFKAKSVSGVES

-2495 EVASIQYYRSEEILD
+2495 NVDSIQYYCSEEILD

-2519 WVPYDSTILETAV
+2519 WVPYDSSIHETAV
-2532 DAEKFIYYVKIMDK
+2532 DAEKFIYYVKITDK
-2546 AGNAIIFG
+2546 AGNATLFG

-2561 LTAPAVTGVDNG
+2561 LTAPAVTGVNNG
-2573 STYYTTQKVSV
+2573 STYYTTQKISV
-2584 ADTNLDTVTLNDEP
+2584 ADINLDTVTLNEEP

-2619 ATDKAANTTTV
+2619 ATDKADNTTTV
-2630 TITMKTIASLSEDID
+2630 TITMKNIASLSEDID
-2645 EMTSSDVT
+2645 DLTSSDVT

-2676 EEEKAELEEILDDCE
+2676 EEEKAELEEILNDCE

-2704 SGVTDGIGDFDPD
+2704 SGVMDGIGNFDPD
-2717 SVKTSDTATIEDL
+2717 SVKTSDTETIEDL

-2907 SAWTKGS
+2907 SVWTKES

-2929 TGVEIDGSALNA
+2929 TGVEIDGTVLDT
-2941 EDYTVSSGSTVLT
+2941 EDYTVSGGSTVLT
-2954 LKPDYLNALAAGEHT
+2954 LKPAYLDMLAAGEHT